1 MFLIFDKK
9 GKSIFAKKRSMSNI
23 YIGYHFTVEPK
34 ITNDSEQAKQLGS
47 EILIAE
53 LGETAFE
60 SFTETETGVSAFVQ
74 KELWNEN
81 ILENIQIL
89 QSEEF
94 KIDYTFEEIDPINW
108 NEEWEKNFEAID
120 VEGNCHVRA
129 PFHPKTDAEFD
140 ILIEPKMSFGT
151 GHHETT
157 HMMIQHL
164 LETEVT
170 GMKTLD
176 MGCGTAILAI
186 LAEMKGAQPI
196 DAIDIDNWCYLNSI
210 ENAERNNC
218 KHITVYEGDASLLRD
233 KKYDLII
240 ANINR
245 NILLNDMQ
253 SYVDCLNPKGTL
265 LLSGF
270 YEQDIS
276 FIDASCT
283 EKGLTYVKKLER
295 NNWVSLK
302 YVN

>member
-1 MFLIFDKK
+1 
-9 GKSIFAKKRSMSNI
+9 MSNL
-23 YIGYHFTVEPK
+23 YLGYHFTIEPR
-34 ITNDSEQAKQLGS
+34 ELGS

-53 LGETAFE
+53 LGELPFE
-60 SFTETETGVSAFVQ
+60 SFIESEFGVTAYIQ
-74 KELWNEN
+74 KQLWYES
-81 ILENIQIL
+81 ILEDIYL
-89 QSEEF
+89 LHSPEF
-94 KIDYTFEEIDPINW
+94 VISYTIEEIEQVNW
-108 NEEWEKNFEAID
+108 NEEWEKNFEPID
-120 VEGNCHVRA
+120 VDGNCHVRA
-129 PFHPKTDAEFD
+129 PFHPKTNAEFD
-140 ILIEPKMSFGT
+140 IVIEPKMSFGT

-164 LETEVT
+164 LEIDVE

-210 ENAERNNC
+210 ENAERNKC
-218 KHITVYEGDASLLRD
+218 VHITVYEGDAALLEG

-253 SYVDCLNPKGTL
+253 SYVDCLLPNGTL

-270 YEQDIS
+270 YEEDIP

-283 EKGLTYVKKLER
+283 EKGLKYIKKFQR